1 MAEREENVY
10 RAKLAEQAERY
21 DEMVKS
27 MKCVAA
33 SDCELSVE
41 ERNLLSVAFKNVI
54 GSRRA
59 SWRIFSTIE
68 QREEAKGSSQ
78 MRIELAKAYRK
89 QVEKEL
95 AEVCDK
101 VVKVLDTQLLP
112 KASNIESQ
120 VFYLKMK
127 GDYYRN
133 RAEFAI
139 EKKREKVA
147 QKSLGAYESAMT
159 QAESLSA
166 THPIRLGLA
175 LKFSVFYF
183 ENMGNPEKA
192 CSLAKT
198 AFDPAIGE
206 LDNFTEKENYQDF
219 SLIMPLL
226 KDNLALWN
234 FGEEDGN
241 QPNQTNA

>member
-1 MAEREENVY
+1 LADREENVY

-27 MKCVAA
+27 MKSVAG
-33 SDCELSVE
+33 SDSELSVE

-59 SWRIFSTIE
+59 SWRILSTIE

-78 MRIELAKAYRK
+78 MRIDLAKGYRK

-95 AEVCDK
+95 AEVCDE
-101 VVKVLDTQLLP
+101 VVQVLDTQLLP
-112 KASNIESQ
+112 KASNTESQ

-127 GDYYRN
+127 GDYYRY
-133 RAEFAI
+133 RAEFAV
-139 EKKREKVA
+139 EKEREEVA

-159 QAESLSA
+159 EAESLSA

-175 LKFSVFYF
+175 LNFSVFYF
-183 ENMGNPEKA
+183 EIMGNPEKKRA
-192 CSLAKT
+192 RWRKPRSTK
-198 AFDPAIGE
+198 
-206 LDNFTEKENYQDF
+206 
-219 SLIMPLL
+219 PLES
-226 KDNLALWN
+226 W
-234 FGEEDGN
+234 
-241 QPNQTNA
+241 TI